1 MPSEYRISPYFP
13 GLKLPHAKN
22 FEANRLASYSSWSHD
37 QPVFASSLAKAGL
50 YHTGNKDEV
59 QCPFCS
65 FRYSEW
71 KSGQV
76 PWDVHQQLSPRCYL
90 FTEII
95 DTASVHPNICLPEH
109 KSNNISAVLLEY
121 FDKTE
126 VPTSGVQDTGL
137 EEENKDETVN
147 PPIQFPGVNRRL
159 VRQLRPRI
167 RANDIPDLPRA
178 ADGSLPYTAI
188 HKEVAED
195 ELYSQFSSERKRQQT
210 FYNFPLGVGRLVK
223 QLISHG
229 FFYTGNKHVCSD
241 YF

>member
-1 MPSEYRISPYFP
+1 MPIEYCISPYFP
-13 GLKLPHAKN
+13 GQKLLHEQN
-22 FEANRLASYSSWSHD
+22 FEINRLATYSRWSHD
-37 QPVFASSLAKAGL
+37 HPVFASSLAKAGF
-50 YHTGNKDEV
+50 YYTGKEDEV
-59 QCPFCS
+59 KCPFCS

-95 DTASVHPNICLPEH
+95 DTANVHPNICLPEQ
-109 KSNNISAVLLEY
+109 KNKNICALLWEY
-121 FDKTE
+121 LDKTG

-159 VRQLRPRI
+159 VRHLRPRI
-167 RANDIPDLPRA
+167 RANEIPDLPRA

-195 ELYSQFSSERKRQQT
+195 EMYSQFSLECKRQQT
-210 FYNFPLGVGRLVK
+210 FRNFPLGLGRLVT
-223 QLISHG
+223 QLICHG
-229 FFYTGNKHVCSD
+229 FFYTGNKHV
-241 YF
+241 F